1 MRFQISDHALEEMK
15 RRELPQTLIES
26 ILNDP
31 EQIVDEYGNRKAFQS
46 IIKFETGKDYLV
58 RVIVNDN
65 VKPAKVVT
73 VYRTRRINKYWR
85 QK

>member
-15 RRELPQTLIES
+15 RRELSKTLIKS

-31 EQIVDEYGNRKAFQS
+31 QQIVDEYGNRKAYQS

-65 VKPAKVVT
+65 VKPAKIVT
-73 VYRTRRINKYWR
+73 VYRTSRIDKYWR
-85 QK
+85 KK